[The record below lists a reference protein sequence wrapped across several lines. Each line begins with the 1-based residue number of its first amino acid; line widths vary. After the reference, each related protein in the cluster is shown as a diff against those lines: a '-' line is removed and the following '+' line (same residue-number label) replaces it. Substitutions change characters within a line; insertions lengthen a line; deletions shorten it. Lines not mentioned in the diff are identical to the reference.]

1 MGRGRNVTRMTS
13 WGHDGCHQI
22 AKGHHAEEDQEIL
35 SRLTNHVISAF
46 CLDPVHLSCMS
57 HFHQ

>member
-35 SRLTNHVISAF
+35 SRLI
-46 CLDPVHLSCMS
+46 M
-57 HFHQ
+57 